1 MTWVRLIGCSLVF
14 IFRCGLWFL
23 MRQGKHLGILS
34 SIFCQSIL
42 EACISQAL
50 RGIHGKTPYPLLVQ
64 RHRHFRASPQIHLLG
79 IYMFSFSVWFV
90 VCLAV
95 FPALHGQGL
104 LGHTRRLTPFRMQI
118 RKCIRACWLDMNRRP
133 FGASKDCLQWCIP
146 RHIRR
151 DLLSQI

>member
-90 VCLAV
+90 VWLVSSA
-95 FPALHGQGL
+95 HGSQPMRTPRGVSTL
-104 LGHTRRLTPFRMQI
+104 FDFRKRFYGIGYILILCSLTLE
-118 RKCIRACWLDMNRRP
+118 A
-133 FGASKDCLQWCIP
+133 
-146 RHIRR
+146 
-151 DLLSQI
+151 

>member
-90 VCLAV
+90 VWFVVRWCGVNLQAMRLGALSYCLASCM
-95 FPALHGQGL
+95 H
-104 LGHTRRLTPFRMQI
+104 RLTSSRHYTFAHISFQQ
-118 RKCIRACWLDMNRRP
+118 LVN
-133 FGASKDCLQWCIP
+133 P
-146 RHIRR
+146 RESYT
-151 DLLSQI
+151 L